1 MSSTKIWTLD
11 EVSFKMILYFYLFI
25 YLFWHI
31 RVKCFYSE
39 SFEYVCEKQYIEK
52 KIGLSKIKIIYEQIP
67 LKILQD
73 IDQNKNVK
81 FGVCIK
87 CY

>member
-1 MSSTKIWTLD
+1 MFVKNN
-11 EVSFKMILYFYLFI
+11 IL
-25 YLFWHI
+25 
-31 RVKCFYSE
+31 K
-39 SFEYVCEKQYIEK
+39 K
-52 KIGLSKIKIIYEQIP
+52 KIGLSKITIIYEQIP

-73 IDQNKNVK
+73 IDRNKNVK